1 MPEARLQITL
11 PESIWIGQLSRQY
24 PDGRFRILAALSNDD
39 AGVGLAEIHSTN
51 LDALLADMRAS
62 ADIIDLDVLNDPG
75 ESALVQFETEQPL
88 LLFAARDSGVPL
100 EMPVELSDGTL
111 TWEVTAP
118 SDRLSE
124 LGTQLRALGLSF
136 TIDYIQQE
144 VADDQLL
151 TDAQQQII
159 ETAIT
164 EGYYDTPR
172 TCSLTELAD
181 NVDRAKSTVSE
192 TLHRAESK
200 IITEFVGDP
209 EESEDIDV
217 AMIQ

>member
-11 PESIWIGQLSRQY
+11 PEAVWIGQLSRQY
-24 PDGRFRILAALSNDD
+24 PDGRFRILAALSDGD
-39 AGVGLAEIHSTN
+39 AGVGLAEIYSAD
-51 LDALLADMRAS
+51 LVALLEDMRA
-62 ADIIDLDVLNDPG
+62 AEDIRHVDVLNDPG
-75 ESALVQFETEQPL
+75 ERALVQFETEQPL

-100 EMPVELSDGTL
+100 EMPVELKNGTL

-136 TIDYIQQE
+136 SIDYIQQE
-144 VADDQLL
+144 VDDSQLL
-151 TDAQQQII
+151 TDAQEQII
-159 ETAIT
+159 ETAIN

-172 TCSLTELAD
+172 TCSLTELAES
-181 NVDRAKSTVSE
+181 VDRAKSTVSE

-200 IITEFVGDP
+200 IITEFVSGP
-209 EESEDIDV
+209 EEDDPDIAV
-217 AMIQ
+217 LQ